1 MYYSGTSPAKE
12 LEEKLNKLNLI
23 REYVN
28 PVLQGEITQKVGW
41 NVSNIETVW
50 YR

>member
-1 MYYSGTSPAKE
+1 MYYSGTSTAKE
-12 LEEKLNKLNLI
+12 LEEKLNLNLI

-50 YR
+50 YK